1 MLNFLLALAMLAQV
15 APPAD
20 APDAPASE
28 TAESA
33 EGAEPANPAEPPL
46 EESDMTV
53 EDPPEDVSG
62 AMEVVVNSLLG
73 MWEDFLRHLPLIVAA
88 IVVLIV
94 TAVLA
99 SLGTSITRRLLS
111 RAKLRSSLKSLIRQL
126 VYIAIWVTGLMVAAV
141 VVFPGMTPS
150 KVLTVLGLSSIA
162 IGFAFRDIVE
172 NFIAGILILWRFPFD
187 PGDFIE
193 CDGYTGQVERTTIRM
208 TTIRQVD
215 GQLVVLPNATLF
227 KSPVTILTSQ
237 GQRRVTVICG
247 VSYDTNVAEAREVIQ
262 KAVQSCSRL
271 QSGKPIQI
279 FAQEFGSS
287 SINFEVTWWTGA
299 TPLEIRESR
308 DEVVEA
314 VKSALDKANIEIP
327 FPYVTHTF
335 KEPLEAKVLSKRIDE
350 QS

>member
-1 MLNFLLALAMLAQV
+1 MFKLFLAFTLLAQV
-15 APPAD
+15 APNADPAGQQTTD
-20 APDAPASE
+20 GAATTQGDDSAPAPE
-28 TAESA
+28 ADSA
-33 EGAEPANPAEPPL
+33 DTPVA
-46 EESDMTV
+46 
-53 EDPPEDVSG
+53 DPPEDVSG

-73 MWEDFLRHLPLIVAA
+73 MWEDFLKHLPLIVAA
-88 IVVLIV
+88 IAVLIV
-94 TAVLA
+94 TAVVA
-99 SLGTSITRRLLS
+99 SLGTSVTRKLLS
-111 RAKLRSSLKSLIRQL
+111 RAKLRTSLKSLIRQL

-215 GQLVVLPNATLF
+215 GQLVVLPNATIF
-227 KSPVTILTSQ
+227 KSPVTVLTSQ
-237 GQRRVTVICG
+237 GQRRVTVACG
-247 VSYDTNVAEAREVIQ
+247 VSYDTNVAEAREIIQ
-262 KAVQSCSRL
+262 KAVQGCSSL

-299 TPLEIRESR
+299 TPLEVRESR
-308 DEVVEA
+308 DQVVEA

-335 KEPLEAKVLSKRIDE
+335 KEPLEAKVLNKNIDGE
-350 QS
+350 G